1 MLTIFNTL
9 TRRKEAFKPL
19 KKGRVGLY
27 TCGPTV
33 YNYAHIGNLRAYV
46 FEDTLKRVLLFNKYK
61 VKHVM
66 NITDVDDKTIR
77 ASREANQTLKNFTA
91 VYTRA
96 FKEDTKKL
104 NILSPGKYAP
114 ATDYIKPMVALT
126 QKLLKNGFAYQKD
139 GSVYFNIKKF
149 KNYGKLAR
157 LNFSGLK
164 VGARVDVDNYEKEN
178 PADFALW
185 KAWTPKDG
193 SVFWQT
199 PLGKGRPGWHIECS
213 AISAKEL
220 GQPFDIHAG
229 GVDLIFPHHENEIA
243 QSEAALNKPFVKYWL
258 HGEHLLV
265 DNQKMAKS
273 LNNFF
278 TLRDLT
284 TKSFNPLAFRY
295 LLLTTHY
302 RSKLNF
308 TLEALEAT
316 EKGLEHLYAEACGI
330 KDREIKKKID
340 RDREIK
346 KIRDKFLEKVN
357 DDLDTPGA
365 LALVW
370 NAIKNNQIDY
380 KTLLEFD
387 RVLGLGLD
395 KVKKES
401 IKVPSAVQKLL
412 DARAIARAKKNWK
425 ESDRLR
431 QEIRRMGFSV
441 QDGSVSGGEVIDGEE
456 GQEVKK
462 GD

>member
-1 MLTIFNTL
+1 MLKIYNTL
-9 TRRKEAFKPL
+9 TRKKENFVPL
-19 KKGRVGLY
+19 KKNNVGLY

-33 YNYAHIGNLRAYV
+33 YNYAHIGNLRSYV
-46 FEDTLKRVLLFNKYK
+46 FEDILKRVLLFNKYK

-66 NITDVDDKTIR
+66 NITDIDDKTIR
-77 ASREANQTLKNFTA
+77 ASQEANQTLKKFTA
-91 VYTRA
+91 TYTLA
-96 FKEDTKKL
+96 FKEDAKKL

-114 ATDYIKPMVALT
+114 ATNYIKPMTALT
-126 QKLLKNGFAYQKD
+126 QKLIKNGFAYEKD

-157 LNFSGLK
+157 LNFSGMK
-164 VGARVDVDNYEKEN
+164 AGARVDVDNYEKEN
-178 PADFALW
+178 PADFVLW

-193 SVFWQT
+193 PVFWQT

-213 AISAKEL
+213 VISMKEL

-265 DNQKMAKS
+265 NNQKMAKS

-278 TLRDLT
+278 TLRDLIT
-284 TKSFNPLAFRY
+284 RHFNPLAFRY

-308 TLEALEAT
+308 TLEALEAA
-316 EKGLEHLYAEACGI
+316 ERGLEHLHDVVRKLKQEKKI
-330 KDREIKKKID
+330 NSKNREIDGDNKMGDK
-340 RDREIK
+340 RYE
-346 KIRDKFLEKVN
+346 IRDKFLEAIN

-365 LALVW
+365 LAIVW
-370 NAIKNNQIDY
+370 EAIKNNLIDY
-380 KTLLEFD
+380 KTLLTFD
-387 RVLGLGLD
+387 KVLGLGLD
-395 KVKKES
+395 KAKTKKTK
-401 IKVPSAVQKLL
+401 IPVVVQKLL
-412 DARAIARAKKNWK
+412 NARAIARAEKDWK

-431 QEIRRMGFSV
+431 EEIKKIEFEV
-441 QDGSVSGGEVIDGEE
+441 QDSADGGQTVVEL
-456 GQEVKK
+456 
-462 GD
+462 